1 MSDRKIKVNGVM
13 QAVSLDKS
21 KKYKYDKSG
30 SLVEA
35 TVVGNDDIVF
45 AGSKSSLRR
54 IADLERNVSILAS
67 KLTTTEGA
75 STDSDDD
82 SYNNIVAEDARF
94 RSAVRID
101 GTATFNGSM
110 TFGSDAK
117 SAMLAAIKTVDGSG
131 SGLDADLLDGQTASY
146 FATAATATS
155 LQTQI
160 NNILSNTDATAL
172 NSLAELV
179 TAFQAADS
187 NLSASISNLASTA
200 AGARSALEAR
210 VAALEAKLALVTSV
224 SGGIR
229 VAGTVTATGDVTAFG
244 A

>member
-1 MSDRKIKVNGVM
+1 MSDRKLKVSGVT
-13 QAVSLDKS
+13 QAVSLDKT
-21 KKYKYDKSG
+21 KKYKYDKAG
-30 SLVEA
+30 ALVEA
-35 TVVGNDDIVF
+35 TTFTDNDIVF

-67 KLTTTEGA
+67 KLTTTDGA
-75 STDSDDD
+75 TTDSDDN

-94 RSAVRID
+94 RAAVRID
-101 GTATFNGSM
+101 GTATFNSGM
-110 TFGSDAK
+110 VFGSTAK
-117 SAMLAAIKTVDGSG
+117 ANMLAAIKTVDGAG

-187 NLSASISNLASTA
+187 NLSASISNLSSTA